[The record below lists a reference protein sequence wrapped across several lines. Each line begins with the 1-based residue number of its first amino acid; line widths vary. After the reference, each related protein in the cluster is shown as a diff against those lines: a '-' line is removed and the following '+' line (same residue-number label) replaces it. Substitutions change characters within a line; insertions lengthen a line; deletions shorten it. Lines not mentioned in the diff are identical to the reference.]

1 MSWKNDCWSSQKKH
15 CCDDWW
21 KSKEKHHCDDDWS
34 SQEKHCNDDWW
45 KSKEK
50 CHCDDNWSS
59 KRNKCRCKCFF
70 ICCHCKRKIGNIFN
84 VNVKERICL
93 LEPIGLFR
101 KVDPSPT
108 SLLLLNF

>member
-34 SQEKHCNDDWW
+34 SQEKCHRDDDWG
-45 KSKEK
+45 
-50 CHCDDNWSS
+50 S

-70 ICCHCKRKIGNIFN
+70 ICCHCKRKNW
-84 VNVKERICL
+84 
-93 LEPIGLFR
+93 
-101 KVDPSPT
+101 
-108 SLLLLNF
+108 